1 MITRAMTKSIKN
13 DTEDILEDT
22 ADIKQ
27 DTADIKEDTTK
38 ILQEIARL
46 EALIRRNIP
55 AESSKVFLLNRY
67 LYDLTSV
74 AGSVCGDLSRPGT
87 PESTSER

>member
-1 MITRAMTKSIKN
+1 MSGAMTKSIKN

-38 ILQEIARL
+38 ILEEIA
-46 EALIRRNIP
+46 RRNIP
-55 AESSKVFLLNRY
+55 AESSKMFLLNRY
-67 LYDLTSV
+67 LCDLTSV
-74 AGSVCGDLSRPGT
+74 AGSVYGDLSRPGT
-87 PESTSER
+87 PESVSER